1 MNGSPLEDIYKL
13 SLRRKMK
20 KQAIIRSP
28 VYIFIQDYIH
38 VHISNTSTGLV
49 PSATSVSFIFNTGVL
64 A

>member
-13 SLRRKMK
+13 GIRRKLK

-38 VHISNTSTGLV
+38 VHISTSTGLV
-49 PSATSVSFIFNTGVL
+49 PSATSVSFTLNTRVL